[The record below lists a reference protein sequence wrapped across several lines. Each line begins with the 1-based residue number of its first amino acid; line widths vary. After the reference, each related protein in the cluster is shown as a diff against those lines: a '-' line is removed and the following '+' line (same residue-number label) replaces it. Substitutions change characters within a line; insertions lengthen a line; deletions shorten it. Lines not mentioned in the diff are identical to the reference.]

1 MDKARKAAEYFSKLP
16 GIGPRQA
23 RRFVY
28 FLLAQEARF
37 LDGLAEAIKTLKEE
51 MSQCSSCR
59 RFFEGKA
66 KKDGGL
72 CDICRNPS
80 TDHSTLLVLEK
91 DVDLENVKKLGVYH
105 GRYFIL
111 GGLLPILE
119 KNPTDK
125 IRIRELVAEAGKQI
139 REGLKEIII
148 ALSVNPEGE
157 NTAQYVTKTLEPLK
171 EKHGLKLALLGRGL
185 STGTE
190 LEYSDE
196 DTLRN
201 ALKHRG

>member
-23 RRFVY
+23 RRLVY
-28 FLLAQEARF
+28 FLAGQEKRF
-37 LDGLAEAIKTLKEE
+37 LDGLAEVIGTLKEE
-51 MSQCSSCR
+51 LSECGSCH
-59 RFFEGKA
+59 RFFEGKG
-66 KKDGGL
+66 KR
-72 CDICRNPS
+72 CDICESPS
-80 TDHSTLLVLEK
+80 TDHSTMLVLEK
-91 DVDLENVKKLGVYH
+91 DVDFENVRKLGVYH

-119 KNPTDK
+119 KNPTEK
-125 IRIRELVAEAGKQI
+125 IRIRELVAETGKQI
-139 REGLKEIII
+139 QKGLKEIII

-157 NTAQYVTKTLEPLK
+157 NTAQYVTKTLELLK
-171 EKHGLKLALLGRGL
+171 EKHGLKLTLLGRGL

>member
-28 FLLAQEARF
+28 FLLAQPQDF
-37 LDGLAEAIKTLKEE
+37 LDALSLAIKELKQESAE
-51 MSQCSSCR
+51 CDSCR
-59 RFFEGKA
+59 RFFEGTS
-66 KKDGGL
+66 GL
-72 CDICRNPS
+72 CDVCRSSN
-80 TDHSTLLVLEK
+80 TDHSTMLLLEK
-91 DVDLENVKKLGVYH
+91 DVDFENVRKLGVYN

-119 KNPTDK
+119 KNPTEA
-125 IRIRELVAEAGKQI
+125 IRIRELVAEVGKQLAA
-139 REGLKEIII
+139 GTLKEIVI

-157 NTAQYVTKTLEPLK
+157 NTALYVMKTLEPLAQ
-171 EKHGLKLALLGRGL
+171 KHSLKISTLGRGL

-190 LEYSDE
+190 LEYSDQ
-196 DTLRN
+196 DTLKN
-201 ALKHRG
+201 ALKNRS